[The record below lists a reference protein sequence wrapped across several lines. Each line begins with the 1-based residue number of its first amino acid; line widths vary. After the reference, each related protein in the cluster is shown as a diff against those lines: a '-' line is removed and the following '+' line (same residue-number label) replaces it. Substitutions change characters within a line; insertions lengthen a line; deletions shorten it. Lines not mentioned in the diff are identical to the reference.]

1 MANQYLFA
9 LFLEALIVL
18 LMFFGM
24 LLWAG
29 CRAYLVKFKAEETEK
44 MVKGICEE
52 VVGRMANTIGEEA
65 KDLMDYAMDKTQEM
79 VKKTF
84 DNEDES

>member
-1 MANQYLFA
+1 MNWYLFA
-9 LFLEALIVL
+9 LFCEGLVAL
-18 LMFFGM
+18 LMVFGM
-24 LLWAG
+24 ALWTA
-29 CRAYLVKFKAEETEK
+29 CQAALAKKKAEETEQIVYK
-44 MVKGICEE
+44 ICEKTI
-52 VVGRMANTIGEEA
+52 GRTVHTIGEET